1 MKVEQ
6 NIARSPCLFIRFYF
20 FLLSSSHCL
29 STSNTAVTFFFFSPS
44 YNFGIWGVS
53 VLLGTASS
61 QWEYLWQWLSRLFF
75 FLGSNVQYL
84 MFLRIQNI
92 YTLQISNIQPC
103 ITFCFAFVTRSVK
116 HAYSPILP
124 QPLFPNQQ
132 KTPQM
137 PAEKWYCEPIIIFH
151 RVPSISKWM
160 GSYIFFYC
168 FTVREM
174 LSKKIVHRSRAPQQM
189 HILGKNVYEIRF
201 QLIYWNKRKH
211 SFC

>member
-1 MKVEQ
+1 M
-6 NIARSPCLFIRFYF
+6 FIHLILYF
-20 FLLSSSHCL
+20 FCSRQAIACQRPIPPLH
-29 STSNTAVTFFFFSPS
+29 FFSS
-44 YNFGIWGVS
+44 LHRIILAFEVFRFCLAQ
-53 VLLGTASS
+53 LLLNGNICGNG
-61 QWEYLWQWLSRLFF
+61 YHVYFF
-75 FLGSNVQYL
+75 FLAQMCNISSFCVYK
-84 MFLRIQNI
+84 I
-92 YTLQISNIQPC
+92 YTFQISNIQPC

-160 GSYIFFYC
+160 GSYIFFYY

-201 QLIYWNKRKH
+201 QLIY
-211 SFC
+211 

>member
-1 MKVEQ
+1 MF
-6 NIARSPCLFIRFYF
+6 IHSILFF

-29 STSNTAVTFFFFSPS
+29 STSNTAVTFFSSLHRIILAFEVFR
-44 YNFGIWGVS
+44 FCLAQ
-53 VLLGTASS
+53 LLLNGNICGNG
-61 QWEYLWQWLSRLFF
+61 YHVYFF
-75 FLGSNVQYL
+75 FLAQMCNISCFCVYK
-84 MFLRIQNI
+84 I

-160 GSYIFFYC
+160 GSYIFFLLFYGPGN
-168 FTVREM
+168 VIEKDSSS
-174 LSKKIVHRSRAPQQM
+174 LSGATTNAYFGKKCVWDTISTD
-189 HILGKNVYEIRF
+189 ILK
-201 QLIYWNKRKH
+201 
-211 SFC
+211 